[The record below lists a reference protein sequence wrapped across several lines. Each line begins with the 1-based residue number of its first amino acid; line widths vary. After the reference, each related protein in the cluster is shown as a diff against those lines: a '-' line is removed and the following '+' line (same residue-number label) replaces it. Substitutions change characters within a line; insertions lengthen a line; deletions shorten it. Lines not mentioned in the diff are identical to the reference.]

1 MEKTIS
7 ADSAEKKIVEHSILS
22 EQMPRYYPPMS
33 AAQKKRL
40 LARSGIAG
48 LLSDRLSGP
57 AAIVRYVDAAKV
69 PAALP
74 IIRPSFWVNKPH
86 EGPDRITCDMREVQ
100 FSDGITR
107 IICDSN
113 ECPDSMLPKDVYRL
127 NTIRNRYDVIGRYH
141 TTETRSTQRLN
152 SRTGKFEGTP
162 SVKTYVFTSNGGGSR
177 RRVRKSRRLSR
188 RRRGGSRMP
197 DDQNPR
203 PLPPIPIAEVD
214 LQRMYPLPSTR
225 LEALDILGLH
235 HDATAAEIT
244 REYVALRARLHPD
257 MRQVNIRTGIGLPL
271 SEAHYHA
278 RYQPIE
284 RAYALL
290 LP

>member
-1 MEKTIS
+1 MKKTIS
-7 ADSAEKKIVEHSILS
+7 ADSAEKIIVEHSILS
-22 EQMPRYYPPMS
+22 AQMPRYYPPMS
-33 AAQKKRL
+33 AAQRKRL

-86 EGPDRITCDMREVQ
+86 EGLDRIICDMREVQ

-113 ECPDSMLPKDVYRL
+113 ECPEQMLPKDVYRL

-141 TTETRSTQRLN
+141 TTETRSTQMLN

-177 RRVRKSRRLSR
+177 RRVRKSRRRSCK
-188 RRRGGSRMP
+188 
-197 DDQNPR
+197 
-203 PLPPIPIAEVD
+203 
-214 LQRMYPLPSTR
+214 
-225 LEALDILGLH
+225 H
-235 HDATAAEIT
+235 
-244 REYVALRARLHPD
+244 
-257 MRQVNIRTGIGLPL
+257 
-271 SEAHYHA
+271 
-278 RYQPIE
+278 
-284 RAYALL
+284 
-290 LP
+290 